1 MMQVTLSLAM
11 GINQYLPAAIS
22 PWVAEFQPTAWLQS
36 QVDRIA
42 RVICKD
48 DAMLI
53 EEGHHLNEC
62 SALTEAELLD
72 ACSMRGLPIRTADR
86 RRQYLTNHLTMVAAV
101 RKDPLAKPDTDGFRL
116 FTVHLTP
123 LRHSLKKH
131 V

>member
-1 MMQVTLSLAM
+1 MGVNQSLP
-11 GINQYLPAAIS
+11 GWIS
-22 PWVAEFQPTAWLQS
+22 PWVAEFQPTTWLQS

-62 SALTEAELLD
+62 SSLTDTELLD
-72 ACSMRGLPIRTADR
+72 ACSMRGLPVLRPAADR
-86 RRQYLTNHLTMVAAV
+86 RRCLTNHLTMVAAV
-101 RKDPLAKPDTDGFRL
+101 REDPLAKPDTDGFRL

-123 LRHSLKKH
+123 LRHSLRKNK
-131 V
+131 

>member
-1 MMQVTLSLAM
+1 M
-11 GINQYLPAAIS
+11 GVNQYLPGSIS
-22 PWVAEFQPTAWLQS
+22 PWVADFQPTAWLQS

-62 SALTEAELLD
+62 STLTDTELLD
-72 ACSMRGLPIRTADR
+72 ACSMRGLPIHTADR
-86 RRQYLTNHLTMVAAV
+86 RRHLTNHLTMVAAV
-101 RKDPLAKPDTDGFRL
+101 REDPLAKTDTDGFRL

-123 LRHSLKKH
+123 LRHSLKRHTK
-131 V
+131 

>member
-1 MMQVTLSLAM
+1 M
-11 GINQYLPAAIS
+11 GVNQYLPGWIS
-22 PWVAEFQPTAWLQS
+22 PWVAEFQPKAWLQS

-62 SALTEAELLD
+62 TALSDMELLD
-72 ACSMRGLPIRTADR
+72 ACAMRGLPVGPTSER
-86 RRQYLTNHLTMVAAV
+86 RRCLTNHLTMVAAV
-101 RKDPLAKPDTDGFRL
+101 REDPLAKLDSDGFRL

-123 LRHSLKKH
+123 LRHSLKKTR
-131 V
+131 